1 MTREQIID
9 GLKFTV
15 EMFLL
20 DPSTGET
27 ITEPRNDMDK
37 ITIDACR
44 GAIELLEQES
54 CEESVSRQAVLNKI
68 HEHWLNSTV
77 AYRIIERLSDDIK
90 TLPSV
95 KPQERTGHWIGIDEE
110 PHEDYECDKCGYVVS
125 TFTENIEP
133 HTKYKYCPN
142 CGVKMAESE

>member
-1 MTREQIID
+1 MTKEQIID

-54 CEESVSRQAVLNKI
+54 CEESVNRQAVLNKI
-68 HEHWLNSTV
+68 NEHWLNGTV
-77 AYRIIERLSDDIK
+77 AYRIIERISDDIK

-95 KPQERTGHWIGIDEE
+95 KPQERTGRWIEISRGFECDQCHGIDTDGLE
-110 PHEDYECDKCGYVVS
+110 P
-125 TFTENIEP
+125 P
-133 HTKYKYCPN
+133 YCKWCVTQMKGAIRDADITN
-142 CGVKMAESE
+142 

>member
-1 MTREQIID
+1 MTKEEIID

-44 GAIELLEQES
+44 GAIELLEQE
-54 CEESVSRQAVLNKI
+54 
-68 HEHWLNSTV
+68 
-77 AYRIIERLSDDIK
+77 
-90 TLPSV
+90 
-95 KPQERTGHWIGIDEE
+95 GHWIEISRGFECDQCHGIDTDGLE
-110 PHEDYECDKCGYVVS
+110 PPYCKCCGAKMV
-125 TFTENIEP
+125 EP
-133 HTKYKYCPN
+133 Q
-142 CGVKMAESE
+142 ESEE

>member
-1 MTREQIID
+1 MTKEEIID

-44 GAIELLEQES
+44 GAIELLEQE
-54 CEESVSRQAVLNKI
+54 
-68 HEHWLNSTV
+68 
-77 AYRIIERLSDDIK
+77 
-90 TLPSV
+90 
-95 KPQERTGHWIGIDEE
+95 GHWIEISRGFECDQCHGIDTDGLE
-110 PHEDYECDKCGYVVS
+110 PPYCKWCGAKMV
-125 TFTENIEP
+125 EP
-133 HTKYKYCPN
+133 Q
-142 CGVKMAESE
+142 ESEE